1 MDKEENDGGDKEE
14 NDGGDVFVI
23 ELQLLRLVLS

>member
-14 NDGGDVFVI
+14 NDGFDVFVI